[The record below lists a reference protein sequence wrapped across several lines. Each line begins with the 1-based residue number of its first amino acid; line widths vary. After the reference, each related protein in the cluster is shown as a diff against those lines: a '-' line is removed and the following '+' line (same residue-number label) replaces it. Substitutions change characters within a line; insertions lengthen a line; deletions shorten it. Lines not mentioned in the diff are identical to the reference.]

1 MTNNSQLVKLN
12 LGCGG
17 SRVEGYIN
25 VDLYSEARDLQC
37 DLSKFPY
44 PFKDN
49 SADEIVMSHVI
60 EHLSWQIT
68 ERVLEEVYR
77 ILKPGGMFVVGFPDF
92 LECARNY
99 VENKQG
105 LRDWW
110 KQTIYGMQI
119 NDGQYHKAPIVTED
133 FIDIMRSIGLKTIEV
148 TGEDT
153 RDYNRQIK
161 AIKTEP
167 LNWF

>member
-1 MTNNSQLVKLN
+1 M
-12 LGCGG
+12 
-17 SRVEGYIN
+17 
-25 VDLYSEARDLQC
+25 
-37 DLSKFPY
+37 
-44 PFKDN
+44 
-49 SADEIVMSHVI
+49 
-60 EHLSWQIT
+60 
-68 ERVLEEVYR
+68 VL
-77 ILKPGGMFVVGFPDF
+77 FCH

-105 LRDWW
+105 LREWW

-119 NDGQYHKAPIVTED
+119 NEGQYHKAPIVTED
-133 FIDIMRSIGLKTIEV
+133 FIDTMRGIGLKTIEV